1 MAEELTL
8 TPKALLEVA
17 GIIHAQLQQ
26 LQVARYGA
34 ISRRIEEL
42 SDSIERLHSTA
53 GRLRKGLDR
62 RWMGAVR
69 QVTSEVPDMVHE
81 IPYQL
86 GEIERALETSRKME
100 LPPLREILAELKQV
114 KDEFG
119 PNQVEYDRKQFRLT
133 VVTEPIELEGFYLG
147 EFEIRLELLHLSDA
161 TRYKAYTVVAIDPH
175 PATSND
181 GVTHQHVSDDRLCEG
196 DAAVPIT
203 NALAA
208 GRLADFFTLVRSVLT
223 TYNSGSAYVSL
234 ENWEGVQCY
243 DCGYTTSAGDVSYC
257 ESCGH
262 EYCDD
267 CVSICSVSIT
277 WASSPSRTGAPLR

>member
-26 LQVARYGA
+26 LQVSRYGA

-53 GRLRKGLDR
+53 GRLRKGLDH
-62 RWMGAVR
+62 RWMGAVK
-69 QVTSEVPDMVHE
+69 QVTLEVPDMVHE

-119 PNQVEYDRKQFRLT
+119 PNQVEYDRKQSRLT
-133 VVTEPIELEGFYLG
+133 VVTEPIELEGF
-147 EFEIRLELLHLSDA
+147 
-161 TRYKAYTVVAIDPH
+161 
-175 PATSND
+175 
-181 GVTHQHVSDDRLCEG
+181 
-196 DAAVPIT
+196 
-203 NALAA
+203 
-208 GRLADFFTLVRSVLT
+208 
-223 TYNSGSAYVSL
+223 
-234 ENWEGVQCY
+234 
-243 DCGYTTSAGDVSYC
+243 
-257 ESCGH
+257 
-262 EYCDD
+262 
-267 CVSICSVSIT
+267 
-277 WASSPSRTGAPLR
+277 